1 MKYAA
6 RQSCGEDASLSRDA
20 SRCLEMPFP
29 VFSNRHFPLK
39 RQGKLGMQQSILNR
53 YIYWVLPYYQY
64 NVATRF
70 TQVQQVSIRLY
81 SEFVTD
87 MSWTN
92 CYHVNTEFNDNY
104 CYWYLFQLFPSV
116 NHANQFL
123 YVYLDV
129 KFASTKHY
137 SYLLFGSFRIHEGN
151 NYVYLSRYYLWGI
164 CHSLSAMF
172 LRQFYY
178 FVFYMKSLTNIV
190 LQFCIAK
197 TL

>member
-1 MKYAA
+1 M
-6 RQSCGEDASLSRDA
+6 L
-20 SRCLEMPFP
+20 L
-29 VFSNRHFPLK
+29 
-39 RQGKLGMQQSILNR
+39 
-53 YIYWVLPYYQY
+53 YYQY

-129 KFASTKHY
+129 KFASTKQVII
-137 SYLLFGSFRIHEGN
+137 LAF
-151 NYVYLSRYYLWGI
+151 
-164 CHSLSAMF
+164 SLAVSG
-172 LRQFYY
+172 
-178 FVFYMKSLTNIV
+178 YMKEIIMFISADIIYGAFV
-190 LQFCIAK
+190 IH
-197 TL
+197 

>member
-1 MKYAA
+1 M
-6 RQSCGEDASLSRDA
+6 L
-20 SRCLEMPFP
+20 L
-29 VFSNRHFPLK
+29 
-39 RQGKLGMQQSILNR
+39 
-53 YIYWVLPYYQY
+53 YYQY

-81 SEFVTD
+81 SKFVTD

-129 KFASTKHY
+129 KFASSKHY
-137 SYLLFGSFRIHEGN
+137 SCLLFGSFRIHEGN
-151 NYVYLSRYYLWGI
+151 NYVYLSRYYWRGS

-172 LRQFYY
+172 LRQFLLFCFLHEIFKYY
-178 FVFYMKSLTNIV
+178 FSSV
-190 LQFCIAK
+190 LHCQNFVATVYAMLHFFDI
-197 TL
+197 TVLFFSYQ